1 MRVKPCAIR
10 AEGGT
15 QRAHARLQRARKII
29 AESGFTGLFEALKR
43 GVALP
48 AAAFVPLV
56 QLLAQS
62 EEVNR
67 GE

>member
-1 MRVKPCAIR
+1 
-10 AEGGT
+10 
-15 QRAHARLQRARKII
+15 
-29 AESGFTGLFEALKR
+29 LFDALKR
-43 GVALP
+43 CAALP

-56 QLLAQS
+56 QLLSQA